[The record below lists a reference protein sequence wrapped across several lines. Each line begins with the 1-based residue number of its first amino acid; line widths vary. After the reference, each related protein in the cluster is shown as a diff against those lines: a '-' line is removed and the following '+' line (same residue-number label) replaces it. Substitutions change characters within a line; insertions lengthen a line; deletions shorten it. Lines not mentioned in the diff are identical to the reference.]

1 MIGAILDGYEVLE
14 KVGEG
19 AMAVVYLARNEAGQ
33 EVAVKVLHP
42 HLVTNER
49 TRTRFKREAQ
59 AIASLQSPHIPG
71 IHAFVGE
78 AAPGKGA
85 PGVYLITDFVRGHT
99 IDELMERAGR
109 LPCETAILLSIQV
122 CRALEPAHAQGIVH
136 RDIKPANI
144 MVDDQG
150 TVKLMDFGVARILDE
165 ATLTLTGALVGS
177 PAYMSPEQ
185 TRNDSVDHRSD
196 LFSLGSLLF
205 LTVTGRLPFEG
216 SNPAALLGAIID
228 GDHLDPA
235 DLLPE
240 IHPGL
245 TQVIDRCLEVSTADR
260 YQSAAELEDA
270 LATLLVD
277 SGIDAAA
284 PGHWSLSSYLADPE
298 EYGRKLTEHVVN
310 AHVHRGRELL
320 GNQRPAL
327 ALGLLNRVLTLDAD
341 NPDALALVT
350 GNDPE

>member
-1 MIGAILDGYEVLE
+1 MIGTILDGYEVLE

-19 AMAVVYLARNEAGQ
+19 AMAVVYLARNESGH

-42 HLVTNER
+42 HLTTNER
-49 TRTRFKREAQ
+49 TRTRFEREAQ
-59 AIASLQSPHIPG
+59 AIASLHSPHIPG

-78 AAPGKGA
+78 GA
-85 PGVYLITDFVRGHT
+85 PGIYLITDLVRGHT
-99 IDELMERAGR
+99 IDALLERDGR
-109 LPCETAILLSIQV
+109 LPCETAVLLSIQI

-144 MVDDQG
+144 MVDDTG

-245 TQVIDRCLEVSTADR
+245 TQVIDRCLAVPVADR
-260 YQSAAELEDA
+260 YQDAAELEA
-270 LATLLVD
+270 ELAALLVD
-277 SGIDAAA
+277 SNIDAAD
-284 PGHWSLSSYLADPE
+284 PGPWALASYLADPAG
-298 EYGRKLTEHVVN
+298 YGRQLTEHVVT
-310 AHVHRGRELL
+310 AHVHRGKELL
-320 GNQRPAL
+320 DDQRPAA

-341 NPDALALVT
+341 NADALALVT
-350 GNDPE
+350 GKDPE